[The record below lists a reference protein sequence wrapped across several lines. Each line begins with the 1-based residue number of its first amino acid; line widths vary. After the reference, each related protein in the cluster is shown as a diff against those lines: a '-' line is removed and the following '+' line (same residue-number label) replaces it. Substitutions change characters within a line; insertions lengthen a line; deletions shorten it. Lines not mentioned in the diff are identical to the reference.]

1 MLWLMSIHHNA
12 LACMSIHL
20 ILVYIKKYKVY
31 ISSHVAS
38 TAALICFWSM
48 EYLQRWD
55 LKATLLIPLTS
66 GHPAPRESG
75 GCFLAA
81 DFPLIHPLPSLP
93 IVFVHWAFPT
103 SCPALGITP
112 NTAELHGPSSLCLFR
127 ASPSK
132 PSQGERQPQ
141 SSGFLKA
148 QLRGG
153 AAPAIYRDGESHVL
167 SCVPHTEPGLLAES
181 GSLG

>member
-1 MLWLMSIHHNA
+1 
-12 LACMSIHL
+12 MSIHL
-20 ILVYIKKYKVY
+20 ILVHIKKYKVY
-31 ISSHVAS
+31 SSSQVAS

-75 GCFLAA
+75 GCFLGA
-81 DFPLIHPLPSLP
+81 DFCSYVCPLIHPPPSLP
-93 IVFVHWAFPT
+93 IVFVHWALPT
-103 SCPALGITP
+103 SCPASGITP

-127 ASPSK
+127 ASPST

-167 SCVPHTEPGLLAES
+167 S
-181 GSLG
+181 